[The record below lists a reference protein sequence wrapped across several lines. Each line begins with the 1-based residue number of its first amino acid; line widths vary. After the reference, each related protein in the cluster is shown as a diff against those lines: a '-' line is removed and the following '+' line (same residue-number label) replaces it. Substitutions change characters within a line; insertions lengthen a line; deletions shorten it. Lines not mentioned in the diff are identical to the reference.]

1 MHRLYFHA
9 MIFTN
14 GEHKMFRKIIL
25 LFIFVLGLG
34 AAGSAQT
41 AEVEILTR
49 PGARYTDQARMN
61 NVQGR
66 VYLKITFLAG
76 GEIGDVVYI
85 KETSL
90 KKDKLLKQKKLTQ
103 YGLVDQAIAAA
114 KLIKF
119 KPALRNGKPITVTKT
134 VVYSFD
140 IY

>member
-1 MHRLYFHA
+1 
-9 MIFTN
+9 
-14 GEHKMFRKIIL
+14 MFRKIIL
-25 LFIFVLGLG
+25 LFIFVLGLS

-41 AEVEILTR
+41 AELEILKR
-49 PGARYTDQARMN
+49 PSARYTDKARQK

-66 VYLKITFLAG
+66 VYLRVSFLAN
-76 GEIGDVVYI
+76 GEIGDVIYL
-85 KETSL
+85 KETTI
-90 KKDKLLKQKKLTQ
+90 KKDKLLKKKKLTQ

-119 KPALRNGKPITVTKT
+119 NPAIKNGAPVTVEKT